1 MKHPVIFRRDERY
14 SEKIDCILRR
24 EVNTRENE
32 SVRAVTRDR
41 ISLVPCCI
49 ISISHLSKMH

>member
-32 SVRAVTRDR
+32 SVRAVT
-41 ISLVPCCI
+41 P
-49 ISISHLSKMH
+49 